1 MPSTCLPS
9 YDYLFD
15 DDDDDDDDNK
25 GETFIFFI

>member
-9 YDYLFD
+9 YDYIFD
-15 DDDDDDDDNK
+15 DDDDDDDDK

>member
-15 DDDDDDDDNK
+15 DDDDDDDDK